1 MKEKFLM
8 KNNVSR
14 ETERK
19 VNNMK
24 EIKIIEATPKQEE
37 IEQFEEANEKLK
49 MMYNMMMNIELYLS
63 DYGDDIDYE
72 LIYEAV
78 DSIADL
84 RKAIVETIKK
94 LKEGE

>member
-1 MKEKFLM
+1 MN
-8 KNNVSR
+8 NNVSR

-24 EIKIIEATPKQEE
+24 EVKIIEATPKQEE
-37 IEQFEEANEKLK
+37 IEEFESANEKLK
-49 MMYNMMMNIELYLS
+49 MMYNMMMNIELYLT
-63 DYGDDIDYE
+63 DNADDIDYE

-84 RKAIVETIKK
+84 RKAVAETIKK